1 MDQVGF
7 STEVENIKEYENE
20 QTANFLRSQIDMKS
34 QGQSTA
40 GFTETQRGQSL
51 VTIQEKQN

>member
-7 STEVENIKEYENE
+7 STEVENIKDYENE
-20 QTANFLRSQIDMKS
+20 QPTNFLRSQIDMKS

-40 GFTETQRGQSL
+40 GFTAT
-51 VTIQEKQN
+51 